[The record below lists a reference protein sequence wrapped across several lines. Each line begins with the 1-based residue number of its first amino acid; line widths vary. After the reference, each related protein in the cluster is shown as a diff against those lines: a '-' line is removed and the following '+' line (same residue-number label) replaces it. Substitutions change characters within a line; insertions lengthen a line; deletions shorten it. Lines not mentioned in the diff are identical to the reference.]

1 MSQHD
6 PPRDPVL
13 EPFLERGKIIPPLP
27 GALRARCL
35 ARARAGMSAT
45 VAYPPEPMPARWRR
59 ALPIAVA
66 ASVSLAVG
74 AAGAVAALR
83 GLAPQGPIPAPSV
96 RPALPPSARPALAP
110 PVQGPALDPPPTAP
124 AIAPQSDGTP
134 RPRPERATRPATAQ
148 ESYAA
153 ELELLQRAQ
162 TAYAGRDF
170 AGALALVAEHNR
182 RFPSGRLAEER
193 EALRVRSLASFGRG
207 DEAARAATAFAQRFP
222 RSVLLPH
229 RGKTP

>member
-6 PPRDPVL
+6 PPLDPVL

-45 VAYPPEPMPARWRR
+45 VAYPPEPMPTRWRR
-59 ALPIAVA
+59 ALPIAVT

-74 AAGAVAALR
+74 AAAAVALR
-83 GLAPQGPIPAPSV
+83 GLAPQGPVPAPSV
-96 RPALPPSARPALAP
+96 RPALAPSARPALAA
-110 PVQGPALDPPPTAP
+110 PVRGPALDPPPTAP

-134 RPRPERATRPATAQ
+134 LTRPQQATRPATAQ

-162 TAYAGRDF
+162 TAYASRNF

>member
-1 MSQHD
+1 MTQHN
-6 PPRDPVL
+6 PPFDPVL
-13 EPFLERGKIIPPLP
+13 EPLLERGKIIPPLP
-27 GALRARCL
+27 GSVRARSL
-35 ARARAGMSAT
+35 ARARAAIAAA

-59 ALPIAVA
+59 ALPIALA
-66 ASVSLAVG
+66 ASLALAVG

-83 GLAPQGPIPAPSV
+83 GQAPQDPVPTPPV
-96 RPALPPSARPALAP
+96 KPALPPSARPALAP
-110 PVQGPALDPPPTAP
+110 PMQDPALDPPPAAP
-124 AIAPQSDGTP
+124 AVVPQSDGAP
-134 RPRPERATRPATAQ
+134 KPQRAARPATAQ

-162 TAYAGRDF
+162 AAYAGRNF
-170 AGALALVAEHNR
+170 AGALALVAEHSR

-193 EALRVRSLASFGRG
+193 EALRVRSLASFGRA

-229 RGKTP
+229 LGKRP